1 MDPLFA
7 AAGRAM
13 VTPTPMGR
21 ERAELITVGSF
32 YLGWRAKKTNHGYIR
47 GYGNVSLTVDSVS
60 TGRLQTSDSKVL
72 SLAKG

>member
-32 YLGWRAKKTNHGYIR
+32 LLGLEGEEDKSRIHLR
-47 GYGNVSLTVDSVS
+47 LRNVSLTVDS
-60 TGRLQTSDSKVL
+60 TGRLHMSDSKAL
-72 SLAKG
+72 SLAMG

>member
-32 YLGWRAKKTNHGYIR
+32 LLGLEGKEDKSRIHLR
-47 GYGNVSLTVDSVS
+47 LRNVRLTVDSVS
-60 TGRLQTSDSKVL
+60 TYRA
-72 SLAKG
+72 LAHV